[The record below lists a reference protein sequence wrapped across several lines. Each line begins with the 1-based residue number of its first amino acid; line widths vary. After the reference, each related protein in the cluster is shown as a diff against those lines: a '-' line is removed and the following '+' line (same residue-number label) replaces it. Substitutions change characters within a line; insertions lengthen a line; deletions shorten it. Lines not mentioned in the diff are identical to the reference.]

1 MKKLIV
7 TAILCLLTLGTWGQ
21 SAKMSHYVR
30 QAVGSTLNTSPST
43 FNTPPSTTESP
54 SLFGEGSGVR
64 LSSSTITAF
73 VRITGTD
80 ADELLAN
87 YGCHKYAQLGD
98 ICIASIPLNRVTSLV
113 NHPAVQRIEANPCG
127 QLLMDTTATIIN
139 ALPVYSPSTLNTPP
153 STFTGQGVVV
163 GVMDVG
169 FDLTHP
175 NFYDQS
181 ATHYRI
187 GAFWD
192 QLSKDTIG
200 SPFPVGRDYVGYEA
214 VLAQQH
220 SVDGITEAHGTH
232 TLGSAVG
239 SGYDSPYR
247 GIAYE
252 SDICLVNNAVSSDI
266 EYIDEADIYKY
277 TTAVDALGF
286 KYIFDYADQQGEP
299 CVASFSEGYPPYLD
313 EEDQLYAEFLEQLC
327 GPGHIIVV
335 SAGNENLY
343 KTYLDKPA
351 GMSEAG
357 AFIDASGTKAQY
369 RLKNNGPAQLHLML
383 YEGHESPRTLT
394 FQIPPSTFSPPPST
408 FTDTLF
414 IGRDTLAVT
423 YNSYPSDFLDES
435 IGTLELSSNRKL
447 PQLPDVALVV
457 EGSDIHVEVFGSSLC
472 ALTERSSDTRWQD
485 ADYGH
490 NILAPGCFSSVICVG
505 STAHRTSYQNQ
516 YGTWSTSE
524 NIDVGHRSPFSSTGP
539 TMSGLMKPDVMAPG
553 QNIISSFNHFYPEH
567 NDDRNNYIIANSEF
581 NGQLYP
587 WLVQSGTSMSTPIV
601 AGVIALWLQA
611 KPDLTPADILGVFSR
626 TCRHPD
632 SNMSYP
638 NNEYGYGE
646 IDAYQGLLDV
656 LSMTSINAEK
666 NSKLDT
672 LNSKLSGWYTLDG
685 RRITHPTK
693 GIYIYNGHKI
703 VIK

>member
-1 MKKLIV
+1 MRRIIFSFLV
-7 TAILCLLTLGTWGQ
+7 LLAVMSVKAQ
-21 SAKMSHYVR
+21 RADIYKMSAYVCSAATEW
-30 QAVGSTLNTSPST
+30 QVQNFKHQTSNIKHQTS
-43 FNTPPSTTESP
+43 N
-54 SLFGEGSGVR
+54 SL
-64 LSSSTITAF
+64 TAF
-73 VRITGTD
+73 VRITETD
-80 ADELLAN
+80 ADALLTD
-87 YGCHKYAQLGD
+87 YGCRKYAQLGD
-98 ICIASIPLNRVTSLV
+98 ICIASIPLNRITSLAT
-113 NHPAVQRIEANPCG
+113 HPAVQRIEANPCG

-139 ALPVYSPSTLNTPP
+139 ALPVYPPLTLHLPPSTLLPHH
-153 STFTGQGVVV
+153 FTGQGVVV

-181 ATHYRI
+181 ATQYRI

-232 TLGSAVG
+232 TLGSAAG

-266 EYIDEADIYKY
+266 EYIDEADLYKY

-286 KYIFDYADQQGEP
+286 KYIFDYADQQGKP

-335 SAGNENLY
+335 SAGNENLV
-343 KTYLDKPA
+343 KTYLEKPV

-357 AFIDASGTKAQY
+357 AFIDASGTSAQF
-369 RLKNNGPAQLHLML
+369 RLKANGSAQLHVML

-394 FQIPPSTFSPPPST
+394 FQIPPST

>member
-1 MKKLIV
+1 M
-7 TAILCLLTLGTWGQ
+7 AILCLLTLGIWGQ
-21 SAKMSHYVR
+21 SAKMSHYVQ
-30 QAVGSTLNTSPST
+30 QAVASTINTTHSSH
-43 FNTPPSTTESP
+43 FPPST
-54 SLFGEGSGVR
+54 LH
-64 LSSSTITAF
+64 LSSTLTAF
-73 VRITGTD
+73 VRITGTNAD
-80 ADELLAN
+80 ALLTN

-98 ICIASIPLNRVTSLV
+98 ISIASIPLNRVTSLA
-113 NHPAVQRIEANPCG
+113 NHPAVLRIEANPCG

-139 ALPVYSPSTLNTPP
+139 ALPVYSPSALSTPHSTLL
-153 STFTGQGVVV
+153 SQHFTGQGVVI

-232 TLGSAVG
+232 TLGSAAG

-286 KYIFDYADQQGEP
+286 KYIFDYADRQGKP

-335 SAGNENLY
+335 SAGNESLT
-343 KTYLDKPA
+343 KTYLEKPV

-357 AFIDASGTKAQY
+357 AFINASGTTAQY
-369 RLKNNGPAQLHLML
+369 RLKSNGPAQLHLML
-383 YEGHESPRTLT
+383 YEGNELPRTLT
-394 FQIPPSTFSPPPST
+394 FNTQYSTLNDSPSTLI
-408 FTDTLF
+408 DTLF

-423 YNSYPSDFLDES
+423 YNSYTSDFLNET
-435 IGTLELSSNRKL
+435 IGMLELNSNRKL
-447 PQLPDVALVV
+447 LQLPDVALVV
-457 EGSDIHVEVFGSSLC
+457 EGSDIHVEVFGSSSC
-472 ALTERSSDTRWQD
+472 ALTERSSDIRWQD
-485 ADYGH
+485 ADYGR

-516 YGTWSTSE
+516 YGMWNTSE

-539 TMSGLMKPDVMAPG
+539 TMDGLMKPDVMAPG
-553 QNIISSFNHFYPEH
+553 QNIISSFNHFYPEN

-601 AGVIALWLQA
+601 AGAIALWLQA

-632 SNMSYP
+632 NNMNYP

-646 IDAYQGLLDV
+646 IDVYQGLLDV
-656 LSMTSINAEK
+656 LSMTGVETPPS
-666 NSKLDT
+666 SL
-672 LNSKLSGWYTLDG
+672 LSFGDGSGTGFHYYDLSG
-685 RRITHPTK
+685 RRITYPTK

>member
-1 MKKLIV
+1 MRRIIFSFLV
-7 TAILCLLTLGTWGQ
+7 LLAVMSVKAQ
-21 SAKMSHYVR
+21 RADIYKMSAYVCSAATEW
-30 QAVGSTLNTSPST
+30 QVQNFKHQTSNIKHQTS
-43 FNTPPSTTESP
+43 N
-54 SLFGEGSGVR
+54 SL
-64 LSSSTITAF
+64 TAF
-73 VRITGTD
+73 VRITETD
-80 ADELLAN
+80 ADALLTD
-87 YGCHKYAQLGD
+87 YGCRKYAQLGD
-98 ICIASIPLNRVTSLV
+98 ICIASIPLNRITSLAT
-113 NHPAVQRIEANPCG
+113 HPAVQRIEANPCG

-139 ALPVYSPSTLNTPP
+139 ALPVYPPLTLHLPPSTLLPHH
-153 STFTGQGVVV
+153 FTGQGVVV

-181 ATHYRI
+181 ATQYRI

-232 TLGSAVG
+232 TLGSAAG

-266 EYIDEADIYKY
+266 EYIDEADLYKY

-286 KYIFDYADQQGEP
+286 KYIFDYADQQGKP

-335 SAGNENLY
+335 SAGNENLV
-343 KTYLDKPA
+343 KTYLEKPV

-357 AFIDASGTKAQY
+357 AFIDASGTSAQF
-369 RLKNNGPAQLHLML
+369 RLKANGSAQLHVML
-383 YEGHESPRTLT
+383 YEDNTSPRTIT
-394 FQIPPSTFSPPPST
+394 FRLQTSNIKLQTSNIA
-408 FTDTLF
+408 DTLF
-414 IGRDTLAVT
+414 IGKDTLAVT
-423 YNSYPSDFLDES
+423 YNSYPSDYLNETV
-435 IGTLELSSNRKL
+435 GRLEINSNRPLSK
-447 PQLPDVALVV
+447 LPDVALVV
-457 EGSDIHVEVFGSSLC
+457 EGNNSHVEVFGSSSC

-505 STAHRTSYQNQ
+505 STAHRTSYRNQ

-524 NIDVGHRSPFSSTGP
+524 NINVGLRSSFSSTGP
-539 TMSGLMKPDVMAPG
+539 TMDGRMKPDVMAPG

-581 NGQLYP
+581 NGELYP

-601 AGVIALWLQA
+601 AGAIALWLQA

-626 TCRHPD
+626 TCRCPD
-632 SNMSYP
+632 SNLSYP

-646 IDAYQGLLDV
+646 IDVYRGLLDV
-656 LSMTSINAEK
+656 LSMTGIEPQTSNFKPQTSNLHA
-666 NSKLDT
+666 SPY
-672 LNSKLSGWYTLDG
+672 YTLDG
-685 RRITHPTK
+685 RRVTHPTK
-693 GIYIYNGHKI
+693 GIYIINGKKI